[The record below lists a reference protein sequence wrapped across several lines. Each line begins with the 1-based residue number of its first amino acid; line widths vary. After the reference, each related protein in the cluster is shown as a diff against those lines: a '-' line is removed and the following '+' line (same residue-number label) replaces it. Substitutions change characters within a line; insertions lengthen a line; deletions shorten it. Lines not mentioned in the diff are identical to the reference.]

1 ILTREQFETTCGPVS
16 DAVFGLC
23 VELQAAHAALQEQLV
38 TLTEQA
44 AASAEQVAVLTQQLK
59 ELHDRLNKDSHNS
72 NKPPSTDGLK
82 KKNKPV
88 TLRSKSGKK
97 SGGQRGHPGR
107 CLKFSDKPDE
117 TVIHCPS
124 ACGK

>member
-1 ILTREQFETTCGPVS
+1 MLTREQFETTYGPVS
-16 DAVFGLC
+16 DVAYALYIETRAECSTLREQVITLMAQIN
-23 VELQAAHAALQEQLV
+23 ELQAAPAALD
-38 TLTEQA
+38 
-44 AASAEQVAVLTQQLK
+44 EQVATLTAQIK
-59 ELHDRLNKDSHNS
+59 ELQDRLNKDSHNS

-107 CLKFSDKPDE
+107 CLKFSDK
-117 TVIHCPS
+117 
-124 ACGK
+124 